1 MGTDLNSTIHVTV
14 ECGSSLGVLLD
25 PDRTRAIE
33 EGLTSEL
40 SVLLRRLGLAG
51 EPAIQLR
58 SAASSR
64 VVRVRVHE
72 RLQPYSPDLM
82 RRVWRALAPTGLRD
96 LPETAGAPEQS
107 GFPDAWFKGYLTGSV
122 LSDREPSR
130 ELVSQYLVRLVYEV
144 IKERPACL
152 IGPAQTAAYL
162 RDGPAHTSYAI
173 PSDSTDELSIIL
185 ESLLDLGV
193 SVADKALV
201 LQVSDAGREAGRP
214 VEDIVEGVFAQ
225 LSADRIE
232 IHVHPQYLQLIAPG
246 QAIHAPLSVYAEE
259 SDASLGHLFR
269 FVEQDL
275 FYDLG
280 ILVPDL
286 VWVPSPEMG
295 EGMIAVKINERLS
308 TPTPVLYPGEVLV
321 NAPVESLAALEISGR
336 PTTNPANG
344 NPRTTLV
351 SEADRETVQQ
361 AGYTAWTPPVIVVG
375 VVSNEIRRMAHL
387 LLDVEYVEYQ
397 LAQLQYAFPEVVR
410 AATEHYSVED
420 LTRVL
425 RGLVVEGLSIRDM
438 RAILE
443 RLLRYDTISID
454 SVRYFV
460 LDDRLVLKEE
470 PPPAQ
475 LARSW
480 ENYREFV
487 RSGLKYYLSYKYA
500 QYRNRLYVY
509 VPDGQLAAY
518 VGAMGRDG
526 RPTGA
531 HADLAETE
539 REILRDAVW
548 AAVGDVA
555 AATVRPV
562 ILTMSGLRAELRELI
577 APELPDLPVISYSE
591 LSPNLGVE
599 RIGMIGLP

>member
-1 MGTDLNSTIHVTV
+1 MGTDLNSTIHITV
-14 ECGSSLGVLLD
+14 ECDSSLAVLLD
-25 PDRTRAIE
+25 TDRTRAIE

-58 SAASSR
+58 SASSSR
-64 VVRVRVHE
+64 VVRVRVHGK
-72 RLQPYSPDLM
+72 LQPYSPDLM

-130 ELVSQYLVRLVYEV
+130 ELVSNYLVRLVYEV
-144 IKERPACL
+144 IKDRPACL

-162 RDGPAHTSYAI
+162 GDYPAHTSYAI
-173 PSDSTDELSIIL
+173 PSDELSIIL

-193 SVADKALV
+193 SVGDKSLV
-201 LQVSDAGREAGRP
+201 LQVCDAGREAGRS

-225 LSADRIE
+225 LCSDRIE

-246 QAIHAPLSVYAEE
+246 QAIHAPLSVYADE
-259 SDASLGHLFR
+259 SDASLGDLFR

-286 VWVPSPEMG
+286 VWVPSPEME
-295 EGMIAVKINERLS
+295 EGMISVKINERLS
-308 TPTPVLYPGEVLV
+308 PPTPGLYPGEALV
-321 NAPVESLAALEISGR
+321 DAPVESLAALEISGR
-336 PTTNPANG
+336 PTTNPASG

-351 SEADRETVQQ
+351 SEVDRETVQQ
-361 AGYTAWTPPVIVVG
+361 AGYTTWTPPVLVVG

-438 RAILE
+438 QAILE

-454 SVRYFV
+454 PASRYIV

-470 PPPAQ
+470 PPPAEP
-475 LARSW
+475 ARSW
-480 ENYREFV
+480 EYYREFV
-487 RSGLKYYLSYKYA
+487 RSGLKYYFSYKYA
-500 QYRNRLYVY
+500 QYYNQLYAY
-509 VPDGQLAAY
+509 VLDVQLSAY
-518 VGAMGRDG
+518 VGAMARDG

-539 REILRDAVW
+539 REMLRDAVW
-548 AAVGDVA
+548 DAVGDVA
-555 AATVRPV
+555 SATVRPV
-562 ILTMSGLRAELRELI
+562 ILTVGGLRADLRELI

-591 LSPNLGVE
+591 LSPNLSIE